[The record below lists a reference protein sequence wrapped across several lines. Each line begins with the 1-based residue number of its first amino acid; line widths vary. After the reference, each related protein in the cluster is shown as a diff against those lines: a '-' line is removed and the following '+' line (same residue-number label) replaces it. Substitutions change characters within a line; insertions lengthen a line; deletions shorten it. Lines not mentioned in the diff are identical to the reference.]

1 MHRKRGRGEKGTMLR
16 LPGVV
21 ILKTMAHQ
29 GADISN
35 YAGQIKSAIESK
47 FLMTHRPMQAKP
59 TLRIKL
65 GPDGYATGYQT

>member
-1 MHRKRGRGEKGTMLR
+1 MLR

-29 GADISN
+29 GPINN
-35 YAGQIKSAIESK
+35 YAGQIKYAIESK
-47 FLMTHRPMQAKP
+47 FYDASSYAGKTC

-65 GPDGYATGYQT
+65 APDWYVTGYQT